1 MNSPSFQ
8 EIDEL
13 HWTLGL
19 IQNLEVGLVV
29 VDRAGVIKLWN
40 GFMENHSGV
49 LAQKVAGEK
58 LFNKFPELPIR
69 WLQHKLESV
78 FLLRNAAYISWEQ
91 RPYLFH
97 FKASRPI
104 TGSARFMY
112 QNVTLIPLT
121 SPTGEVDHVGILIYD
136 VTDTAVSQ
144 IALQDANGKLQTLS
158 REDRLTG
165 LFNRGYWEECLNQEF
180 ERFNRSQLV
189 SSLVMFDIDHFKRV
203 NDTYGHQAGDEVIRV
218 VANTLKEQVRKTDI
232 VGRYGG
238 EEFGAILT
246 GTNGDKALIFAE
258 RLRAR
263 VESLIVP
270 YGGHKLTFTISIGVS
285 EINYEIDSPTEWLE
299 QADQAL
305 YQAKQSGRNWVTLFG
320 DTDSVS

>member
-1 MNSPSFQ
+1 MNAQ
-8 EIDEL
+8 NINEIDEL

-29 VDRAGVIKLWN
+29 VDRAGCIKLWN

-49 LAQKVAGEK
+49 SAQKVTGEK
-58 LFNKFPELPIR
+58 LFNKFPELPAS

-78 FLLRNAAYISWEQ
+78 FLLRNAAYVSWEQ

-97 FKASRPI
+97 FKSNRPI

-112 QNVTLIPLT
+112 QNITLIPLT
-121 SPTGEVDHVGILIYD
+121 SPTGDVDHVGILIYD
-136 VTDTAVSQ
+136 VTDTATSQ
-144 IALQDANGKLQTLS
+144 LALEQANAQLQTLS

-165 LFNRGYWEECLNQEF
+165 LFNRGYWEECLNHEF
-180 ERFNRSQLV
+180 ERFNRSQQV
-189 SSLVMFDIDHFKRV
+189 SSLVMFDIDHFKKV

-218 VANTLKEQVRKTDI
+218 VSKTLLQQVRKTDI
-232 VGRYGG
+232 AGRYGG

-246 GTNGDKALIFAE
+246 GTTGESAMIFAD
-258 RLRAR
+258 RLRAN
-263 VESLIVP
+263 VEALLVS
-270 YGGHKLTFTISIGVS
+270 YGEHNIKFTISLGVS
-285 EINYEIDSPTEWLE
+285 EINYQVDSATEWLE

-305 YQAKQSGRNWVTLFG
+305 YKSKNSGRNLTTLFS
-320 DTDSVS
+320 D

>member
-1 MNSPSFQ
+1 MNTQNFQ

-40 GFMENHSGV
+40 GFMENHSNIPAAK
-49 LAQKVAGEK
+49 LAEHSI
-58 LFNKFPELPIR
+58 FTKFPDLPVT
-69 WLQHKLESV
+69 WLKQKLESV
-78 FLLRNAAYISWEQ
+78 FVLRNPAYISWEQ
-91 RPYLFH
+91 SPYLFK
-97 FKASRPI
+97 FKSNRPI
-104 TGSARFMY
+104 TGCAQYMY

-136 VTDTAVSQ
+136 VTDTAVGQ
-144 IALQDANGKLQTLS
+144 QELEQANEKLKALS

-165 LFNRGYWEECLNQEF
+165 LNNRGYWQECLEHEF
-180 ERFNRSQLV
+180 ERFNRGQET
-189 SSLVMFDIDHFKRV
+189 SSLVMFDIDHFKNV
-203 NDTYGHQAGDEVIRV
+203 NDTYGHQAGDEIIRA
-218 VANTLKEQVRKTDI
+218 VAQALKDQARKTDI

-246 GTNGDKALIFAE
+246 GTNGVNALIFAE

-263 VESLIVP
+263 IEALIVP
-270 YGGHKLTFTISIGVS
+270 YGEQLLNVTVSLGVS
-285 EINYEIDSPTEWLE
+285 ELSLEQVTPLQWLE
-299 QADQAL
+299 EADQAL
-305 YQAKQSGRNWVTLFG
+305 YKSKQSGRNWVTLF
-320 DTDSVS
+320 SS